1 MEEIIK
7 ALKELQMQLMIEA
20 NDWIEAQ
27 RFEADDY
34 RMPDEEYAIVGEYIN
49 SIVNTLN
56 AQKRLIKYYETHKDE
71 K

>member
-27 RFEADDY
+27 HFEADDY

-56 AQKRLIKYYETHKDE
+56 AQKRLIK
-71 K
+71 